1 MSKGTFYHYLELEIE
16 QIISELDKDVR
27 NKAIFRSVTDGEMGI
42 WATCNYL
49 TEPPIISVNINSL
62 EEAIRPQ
69 IKKQIAEI
77 LNHELIHAIQARH
90 NIPVVKEKE
99 AYHKQDKV
107 NFKKK
112 MNLGTIEEGVYIKYV
127 SFNKAVLWK
136 DRQISIHKDIAEN
149 WLPSV
154 KKVRFIDRA
163 KGMTWEAPLEKIKEC
178 WILKK
183 EGQEEQYYIPIEV
196 FSKKTKQETEDEKM
210 KEFSKQCL

>member
-1 MSKGTFYHYLELEIE
+1 MINYGKIIE
-16 QIISELDKDVR
+16 D
-27 NKAIFRSVTDGEMGI
+27 T
-42 WATCNYL
+42 
-49 TEPPIISVNINSL
+49 
-62 EEAIRPQ
+62 
-69 IKKQIAEI
+69 
-77 LNHELIHAIQARH
+77 
-90 NIPVVKEKE
+90 
-99 AYHKQDKV
+99 
-107 NFKKK
+107 
-112 MNLGTIEEGVYIKYV
+112 YIKYV
-127 SFNKAVLWK
+127 SFSKAVLWK

-196 FSKKTKQETEDEKM
+196 FSKKTKKETEDEKL